1 MTGPREIF
9 DRALLRRRRAA
20 AAPRMDDA
28 GFLHREVAQRLLER
42 LGDVNRHFARAL
54 ALGWEAW
61 DTPLP
66 APATVYAD
74 LAPERLRHAPGL
86 RLVLDEEAL
95 PVAARSFDLVVSNL
109 MLHWVND
116 LPGAL
121 VQMNHALTPDGL
133 FLAAMSGGETLAG
146 LRHALMEAEIE
157 ICGGASP
164 RVAPMAEI
172 RDLGSLLQ
180 RAGFAMPVVDV
191 ETIRVSY
198 GDAFRLMQDLRA
210 MGEANLLRARHKGFS
225 PRRLFRRAA
234 EIYQARHGDAEG
246 RVVARFDVHFLT
258 AWAPGPGQPRPRRP
272 GSATVRLADAL
283 GATEVRVPR
292 GRPR

>member
-9 DRALLRRRRAA
+9 DRVLLRRRRAA
-20 AAPRMDDA
+20 AAPRMPDA
-28 GFLHREVAQRLLER
+28 GFLHRDVALRLLER
-42 LGDVNRHFARAL
+42 LGDVNRRFAFAL

-61 DTPLP
+61 ESPLP
-66 APATVYAD
+66 APVTVYAD
-74 LAPERLRHAPGL
+74 LAAERLARAPGP

-95 PVAARSFDLVVSNL
+95 PIAARSFDLIVSNL

-133 FLAAMSGGETLAG
+133 FLAAMFGGETLAE

-157 ICGGASP
+157 ISGGASP

-172 RDLGSLLQ
+172 RDLGGLLQ

-191 ETIRVSY
+191 ETVRVSY
-198 GDAFRLMQDLRA
+198 DDAFRLMQDLRA
-210 MGEANLLRARHKGFS
+210 MGEANLLCARHKGFS
-225 PRRLFRRAA
+225 RRRLFLRAA
-234 EIYQARHGDAEG
+234 EIYQARHADGEG
-246 RVVARFDVHFLT
+246 RIAARFDVHFLT

-283 GATEVRVPR
+283 GATEVRVP
-292 GRPR
+292 GSRP

>member
-1 MTGPREIF
+1 MSGPKEIF

-20 AAPRMDDA
+20 AAPRMADA
-28 GFLHREVAQRLLER
+28 GFLHRDVAHRLLER
-42 LGDVNRHFARAL
+42 LGDVNRRFAHAL

-61 DTPLP
+61 ESPLP
-66 APATVYAD
+66 VPAAVYAD
-74 LAPERLRHAPGL
+74 LAPERLRRAPGP

-95 PVAARSFDLVVSNL
+95 PIAGRSFDLIVSNL

-121 VQMNHALTPDGL
+121 VQMNHALIPDGL
-133 FLAAMSGGETLAG
+133 LLAAMFGGETLAG

-157 ICGGASP
+157 VCGGASP

-172 RDLGSLLQ
+172 RDLGDLLQ

-191 ETIRVSY
+191 ETVRVSY

-225 PRRLFRRAA
+225 RRRLFLRAA
-234 EIYQARHGDAEG
+234 EIYQARHGDEEG
-246 RVVARFDVHFLT
+246 RIAARFDVHFLT
-258 AWAPGPGQPRPRRP
+258 AWAPGPGQPRPKRP
-272 GSATVRLADAL
+272 GSATVRLAEAL
-283 GATEVRVPR
+283 GATEVRIPGAPR
-292 GRPR
+292 Q